1 MFTLIFYGFVL
12 ITLISVV
19 LAIKGKPK
27 MYWVSALCTYI
38 FSFLGGFSIGQL
50 TVGLTFVFIVLALAY
65 SFNWVKS
72 GLHYVAFLVLGFVI
86 GGIMVVYVD
95 DAWLFFP
102 FSILS

>member
-1 MFTLIFYGFVL
+1 MFTFIFYGFVL
-12 ITLISVV
+12 FTLIAVV
-19 LAIKGKPK
+19 LAIKGEHK
-27 MYWVSALCTYI
+27 MYWVAALCTYI

-65 SFNWVKS
+65 SLNWVKS
-72 GLHYVAFLVLGFVI
+72 GLHYVAFLVFGFVI